1 MANKKRVHILSNNQV
16 SKLFDIPYS
25 TICLWNSRDKDTDW
39 RPRLLSFLA
48 SLTKEEIEAIKN
60 RTFKITSTAEQA

>member
-1 MANKKRVHILSNNQV
+1 MANKKRVYILSNNQV

-25 TICLWNSRDKDTDW
+25 TICLWNTRDKNTDW
-39 RPRLLSFLA
+39 RPKLLSFLA

-60 RTFKITSTAEQA
+60 RTFKITDTAEQA

>member
-1 MANKKRVHILSNNQV
+1 MANKKRVYILSNNQV

-25 TICLWNSRDKDTDW
+25 TICLWNTRDKNTDW